1 MSRNSSRKPITAV
14 SLKMYFERERTLE
27 YVNALTSLV
36 RAEQS
41 LTDEVTLA
49 VLPDFLTMAAVAEPI
64 AAAGMMLGAQN
75 LAPEDRGAFTGEVS
89 GADLYA
95 LGARVVEI
103 GHAERRTIFAES
115 DAMVAQKVAT
125 ATKVGLTPLLCIGEP
140 KQTNPDD
147 AAKLC
152 VEQIRSALHD
162 ATPNEIW
169 LAYEPYWAI
178 GAAKPAEPEYVSA
191 VCDAM
196 RDQLQDMPG
205 ISILYGGSAG
215 TGLIQELSESIDGL
229 FLGRFA
235 HDPEAFVAVAKETHE
250 RHRK

>member
-1 MSRNSSRKPITAV
+1 MSRDSSRKPITAV

-27 YVNALTSLV
+27 YVNTVTSLV

-41 LTDEVTLA
+41 LTDDVTLA

-115 DAMVAQKVAT
+115 NAMVAQKVAT
-125 ATKVGLTPLLCIGEP
+125 AAKVGLTPLLCIGEP

-147 AAKLC
+147 AATLC
-152 VEQIRSALHD
+152 VEQVRSALQE
-162 ATPNEIW
+162 ATPNEMW

-178 GAAKPAEPEYVSA
+178 GAAKPAEPE
-191 VCDAM
+191 
-196 RDQLQDMPG
+196 
-205 ISILYGGSAG
+205 I
-215 TGLIQELSESIDGL
+215 
-229 FLGRFA
+229 GRA
-235 HDPEAFVAVAKETHE
+235 HV
-250 RHRK
+250 